1 MTGQGPL
8 SKPRHNTAVHKF
20 VSYDSRPQTAAAALL
35 LLRISAACGEL
46 RRIKDWA
53 DDNHLKLNATK
64 SRQIIFQARGKCNK
78 IVQLPLP
85 CMGIEQVT
93 QITALDVVI
102 NDHMTA
108 TDHVTGSQ
116 HC

>member
-1 MTGQGPL
+1 MII
-8 SKPRHNTAVHKF
+8 
-20 VSYDSRPQTAAAALL
+20 
-35 LLRISAACGEL
+35 ISNSML
-46 RRIKDWA
+46 
-53 DDNHLKLNATK
+53 ATK
-64 SRQIIFQARGKCNK
+64 SREIIFQARGNCNK

-108 TDHVTGSQ
+108 TDHVTALLTSSTKLL
-116 HC
+116 